1 MTRGP
6 TAGAGVPARPDVP
19 PGGPAPALSA
29 GAPEA
34 GTPVA
39 TRGRAGVRSAA
50 PRARLGPLV
59 LPVFLPSAVF
69 GLGNGAA
76 APMFPLRALELGAS
90 PGLAGLVVA
99 LSGFGMLLM
108 DLPAGSLVARLGERA
123 AIALGS
129 AAGALGML
137 AAILAPNLGVFAAG
151 MLLTG
156 AATAV
161 WGLARQSYVVAVVP
175 PSDRGRV
182 LSVFAGA
189 MRLGFFAGPFLGAAV
204 VHGAG
209 PVGGLWVQFGAV
221 VLAGA
226 LVAVM
231 PEPGASTARR
241 AAIGLGTVLREHRAL
256 LTTLGSGALLMGAAR
271 ASRQVL
277 LPLWAA
283 HIGADAAVVALLFGI
298 AGAVDVLMSYP
309 SGLWMDRFGRRAI
322 GVPSM
327 LAFAAGYA
335 ALPFATSVTGLGVV
349 ALLLGVANGLSNG
362 VIMTVGADI
371 APEDRRAEFLGAWR
385 LTHDAGMFAGPIAIG
400 VVGAVSM
407 LGPAA
412 AVLAVAAGAGA
423 GAMYRWFPG
432 PRGVRRSGS

>member
-1 MTRGP
+1 MT
-6 TAGAGVPARPDVP
+6 A
-19 PGGPAPALSA
+19 APAT
-29 GAPEA
+29 GCP
-34 GTPVA
+34 TP
-39 TRGRAGVRSAA
+39 GPP
-50 PRARLGPLV
+50 PRARLAPLV
-59 LPVFLPSAVF
+59 LPVFVPSAVY

-99 LSGFGMLLM
+99 LAGFGMILM
-108 DLPAGSLVARLGERA
+108 DLPAGSIVARLGERV

-137 AAILAPNLGVFAAG
+137 AAIFAPTIAVFGAG

-175 PSDRGRV
+175 AADRGRV
-182 LSVFAGA
+182 LSIFAGS
-189 MRLGFFAGPFLGAAV
+189 MRLGFFVGPFLGAAV

-209 PVGGLWVQFGAV
+209 PAGGLWVQLAAV

-231 PEPGASTARR
+231 PEPEDGA
-241 AAIGLGTVLREHRAL
+241 AAKGVTGLGTVLREQRGL

-271 ASRQVL
+271 AARQVL

-309 SGLWMDRFGRRAI
+309 AGLWMDRFGRRAI

-327 LAFAAGYA
+327 LCFAAGYA
-335 ALPFATSVTGLGVV
+335 VLPFAGTVVWLGVV
-349 ALLLGVANGLSNG
+349 ALLLGLANGLSNG

-371 APEDRRAEFLGAWR
+371 APADRRAEFLGAWR
-385 LTHDAGMFAGPIAIG
+385 LTHDFGMFAGPITIG
-400 VVGAVSM
+400 VIGAVSM
-407 LGPAA
+407 LGGAA
-412 AVLAVAAGAGA
+412 VVLAVSAGAGA
-423 GAMYRWFPG
+423 AAMYRWFPG
-432 PRGVRRSGS
+432 PGGVLRDPSR